1 MDTLLSERAYELIKE
16 KIKDYKGSN
25 ISVRRISKEINI
37 GYSPAR
43 EACNRLTQ
51 EGLMEIIPGIGYYI
65 PKVKEKILDEIFE
78 FRKVVE
84 IYIFKSTFDLIK
96 QRHVEMLSNYI
107 ENQVNF
113 LKKED
118 IKSFHQYDKKFHL
131 FFFKLH
137 NNSVFTNQMSNI
149 MDRSYFCSYKTVD
162 SMKKNKNID
171 AVEEHKDIVQYI
183 AAHDKENAIKKFRE
197 HIQNNETR
205 FKEGFYYKLE
215 KSLLL

>member
-1 MDTLLSERAYELIKE
+1 MSTLLSDKAYELIKE
-16 KIKDYKGSN
+16 KIKNYEGNN
-25 ISVRRISKEINI
+25 ISVRKIAKEIDI

-43 EACNRLTQ
+43 EACNRLAQ
-51 EGLMEIIPGIGYYI
+51 EGLMEIIPGIGYYV

-78 FRKVVE
+78 FREVVE
-84 IYIFKSTFDLIK
+84 IYVFNSIFDLIN
-96 QRHVEMLSNYI
+96 QRHIDMLSKYI

-113 LKKED
+113 LKKKD

-149 MDRSYFCSYKTVD
+149 MDRSYFCSHKTVD
-162 SMKKNKNID
+162 SMEKNKNID
-171 AVEEHKDIVQYI
+171 AVEEHKDIVKCI

-197 HIQNNETR
+197 HIQNNEKR

>member
-16 KIKDYKGSN
+16 KIKDYEGSN

-51 EGLMEIIPGIGYYI
+51 EGLMEIIQGIGYYI